1 MTVLGKAGSTAQE
14 RLDTV
19 SEAKITFVLLLYF
32 FFFFLPTPLF
42 NVISYLRVVMIMN
55 SLFHRGFSLFN
66 RYSFRFLFLC
76 LVPLR

>member
-14 RLDTV
+14 RLATV

-32 FFFFLPTPLF
+32 FFFLPTPLF
-42 NVISYLRVVMIMN
+42 NDISYLRVVLIRN
-55 SLFHRGFSLFN
+55 LLFHRGFSLFN

>member
-42 NVISYLRVVMIMN
+42 NDISYLRVVLIRN

>member
-1 MTVLGKAGSTAQE
+1 MTILGKAGSTAQE

-42 NVISYLRVVMIMN
+42 NDISYLRVVLIRN